1 MIVPKRGTLARSNT
15 VDNSPMNPLKAPFTR
30 LPPIG
35 PGLRGTES
43 GGGGGQQQSRV
54 PHSIRSFL
62 ENQR

>member
-1 MIVPKRGTLARSNT
+1 MIVPKRGTLARSMT

-35 PGLRGTES
+35 PGLRGAES
-43 GGGGGQQQSRV
+43 GGGQQQNRV